1 MVQMSIFAKAKQ
13 KNDTI
18 PSKQDLELGNPD
30 VLSSDSLPASCSYYH
45 DAKNVFEKTFSGFYK
60 EQVKE
65 MKAKYGSPP
74 LRETIS
80 DYTMNLVR
88 FLFIPG
94 YMPGYG
100 RYMELHDY
108 RNSFYIIFL
117 SIILGVL
124 SIIGLVSSSHKVVY
138 LMPLYLFHLAFFWIM
153 MSESRRALPI
163 VPFFVL
169 FGILGILQVLK
180 MGFPQWKFSIF
191 RDESREAGGQ
201 NS

>member
-1 MVQMSIFAKAKQ
+1 
-13 KNDTI
+13 
-18 PSKQDLELGNPD
+18 
-30 VLSSDSLPASCSYYH
+30 
-45 DAKNVFEKTFSGFYK
+45 
-60 EQVKE
+60 
-65 MKAKYGSPP
+65 
-74 LRETIS
+74 
-80 DYTMNLVR
+80 
-88 FLFIPG
+88 
-94 YMPGYG
+94 MPGYG